1 MLFGECDAR
10 LGGVF
15 FFIVLDA
22 ASLAYIN
29 ETADRG
35 AGVGAAPLANINET
49 ADRGAGVGSVFFF
62 KVRGAG
68 TGSIL
73 DLLDV

>member
-35 AGVGAAPLANINET
+35 AGVG
-49 ADRGAGVGSVFFF
+49 SVFFF